1 MTSEFLEPQQYYSVT
16 IEYLCPLPHQL
27 DKSLSIFV
35 LDSTLIFTLNKFQ
48 FQFSYTL
55 IENRLSVT
63 PINVTLICFN
73 RVLRECVVQQL
84 TNVEK
89 LVSGKMSKQQYMDA
103 DNPLHRKKEDA
114 LEKIKALLTSI

>member
-1 MTSEFLEPQQYYSVT
+1 M
-16 IEYLCPLPHQL
+16 
-27 DKSLSIFV
+27 
-35 LDSTLIFTLNKFQ
+35 
-48 FQFSYTL
+48 
-55 IENRLSVT
+55 
-63 PINVTLICFN
+63 
-73 RVLRECVVQQL
+73 QQL